1 MFYLILH
8 FQSIITQSLTHCA
21 RLVCSSA
28 LCLSPCKYNTHT
40 GLWDIQDPTHPEC
53 GYHSNSWWLWVSSFL
68 EFPVLTY
75 NLVTNSSWTDS
86 SAQTTQ
92 WASLSELIFATNL
105 CESYYPHLNF
115 QTKTLKHSGLPNL
128 KSSWLTE
135 AEFVS
140 KPSQQCLESIF
151 VPGRLTPELVLLPV
165 GLCHFNYKWRKNSLV

>member
-1 MFYLILH
+1 MFLTCLGLNMFYLILH

-68 EFPVLTY
+68 EFPVCTT
-75 NLVTNSSWTDS
+75 NLVTNSLLTGT
-86 SAQTTQ
+86 SAQITLGV
-92 WASLSELIFATNL
+92 SLSLLIFATAL
-105 CESYYPHLNF
+105 WESYYPHLNI

-128 KSSWLTE
+128 KKSPGLAGSWTH
-135 AEFVS
+135 
-140 KPSQQCLESIF
+140 I
-151 VPGRLTPELVLLPV
+151 
-165 GLCHFNYKWRKNSLV
+165 